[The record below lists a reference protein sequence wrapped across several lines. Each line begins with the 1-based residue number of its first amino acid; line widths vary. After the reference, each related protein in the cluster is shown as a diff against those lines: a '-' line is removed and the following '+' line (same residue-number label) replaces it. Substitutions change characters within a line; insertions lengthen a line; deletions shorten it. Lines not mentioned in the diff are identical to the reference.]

1 VSESSWSATVA
12 ALITGGVGAT
22 VGGVLTAIVQSVSH
36 KNESRAAA
44 ADLVTNAAGNL
55 ADRLDKLNTRLERQL
70 TEVEREKLQMRKAMV
85 ALTEAVEELLP
96 MVTDEATRRRV
107 QKAISAARVAFR

>member
-1 VSESSWSATVA
+1 VSESSWSAA
-12 ALITGGVGAT
+12 IIALVTGGVGAA
-22 VGGVLTAIVQSVSH
+22 VGGVGTALIQSVSH
-36 KNESRAAA
+36 KGESRAAA

-55 ADRLDKLNTRLERQL
+55 ADRLDKLNTRLEC
-70 TEVEREKLQMRKAMV
+70 ENAQMRKAMV

-96 MVTDEATRRRV
+96 VVTDEPTRRRV